1 MLRRAIVLLI
11 CLPACGGAPPVVAH
25 NEPPP
30 EPPVLAVPNA
40 GVIVRADLDAIL
52 DQGPGAFLAR
62 LEVEPVMEGEAFV
75 AFQVAALHDPA
86 MFDGVD
92 LMPGDRL
99 VSINGQTIERP
110 EHAMTVWSSLRV
122 ASELTVVVLRGGQ
135 PHELRFAI
143 VD

>member
-1 MLRRAIVLLI
+1 MLRRAIVLLV

-62 LEVEPVMEGEAFV
+62 VEVEPVMEGEAFV

-92 LMPGDRL
+92 LLPGDRL
-99 VSINGQTIERP
+99 VSINGQRIERP

>member
-1 MLRRAIVLLI
+1 MLRRALVLLI
-11 CLPACGGAPPVVAH
+11 CLPACGGAPPAVAR

-30 EPPVLAVPNA
+30 EPPVLALPNA
-40 GVIVRADLDAIL
+40 GVILRADLDAVL

-62 LEVEPVMEGEAFV
+62 VEVEPVMEGDAFV

-99 VSINGQTIERP
+99 VSINGQSIERP

-122 ASELTVVVLRGGQ
+122 ASELTVVVSRAGQ